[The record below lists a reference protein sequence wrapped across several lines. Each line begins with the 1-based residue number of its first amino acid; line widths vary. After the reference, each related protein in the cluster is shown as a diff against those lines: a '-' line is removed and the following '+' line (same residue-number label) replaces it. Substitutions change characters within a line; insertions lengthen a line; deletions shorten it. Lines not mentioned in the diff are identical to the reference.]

1 MYYILTPERI
11 LQELPFFS
19 YHGYQSL
26 DKKLGLK
33 IIFLL
38 VSGISKQDHK
48 KKKYCKISSEFNTRI
63 AQLES
68 NHWGLF
74 LTKLDL

>member
-1 MYYILTPERI
+1 MFI
-11 LQELPFFS
+11 S

-48 KKKYCKISSEFNTRI
+48 KKKI
-63 AQLES
+63 L
-68 NHWGLF
+68 
-74 LTKLDL
+74 